1 MAEGTGHLS
10 RRGFLGGSIGG
21 LFASPAL
28 TSTIRA
34 QVAQPARTTATR
46 RLVSQVL
53 IPKQSG
59 KAVFLNRDQRL
70 KVINPKGKQVGD
82 LFAFKREAV
91 TEFISPAFTMTRNRR
106 IYLEVGK
113 PLYSNRG
120 NPLLM
125 FEEDTV
131 GVHDL
136 LYPACSGGQRPGI
149 AAARPNCR
157 DNMQAALRA
166 VDVTPP
172 EQPELVHPH
181 NLFQNSP
188 VIDLEGHIEIREPV
202 AKPGDYVVLH
212 AMDKLV
218 VVVTACSVVGVV
230 NGGEPRELLMEV
242 YE

>member
-1 MAEGTGHLS
+1 MAQPTGHMS
-10 RRGFLGGSIGG
+10 RRGFLGGAIAGG
-21 LFASPAL
+21 FGAPAL
-28 TSTIRA
+28 AGMNRTA
-34 QVAQPARTTATR
+34 VAQPARPTATR
-46 RLVSQVL
+46 RLLSTVL

-59 KAVFLNRDQRL
+59 RAVLLNRDQRL
-70 KVINPKGKQVGD
+70 KVINPSGKQVGD
-82 LFAFKREAV
+82 LFAFRREAMS
-91 TEFISPAFTMTRNRR
+91 EFIAPAYTITRNRC

-131 GVHDL
+131 NVHDL
-136 LYPACSGGQRPGI
+136 LYPACAGGQRPGI

-172 EQPELVHPH
+172 EQTELVHPH

-188 VIDLEGHIEIREPV
+188 VIDLEGHIEIREPT
-202 AKPGDYVVLH
+202 AKAGDYVVLH

>member
-1 MAEGTGHLS
+1 MTQLTGPIS
-10 RRGFLGGSIGG
+10 RRSFLGGAIAAFGT
-21 LFASPAL
+21 PAPR
-28 TSTIRA
+28 STAIRVQA
-34 QVAQPARTTATR
+34 ALPSRTTATR

-70 KVINPKGKQVGD
+70 KVINPKGRQVGD
-82 LFAFKREAV
+82 LFAFRREGV
-91 TEFISPAFTMTRNRR
+91 TEFISPAYTMTRNRR

-149 AAARPNCR
+149 SAARPNCR

-188 VIDLEGHIEIREPV
+188 VTDLEGHIEIREPN

-212 AMDKLV
+212 ALDKLV